1 MPTSTNTETDT
12 QDTTKRM
19 SAVSSIIHLPRT
31 FKVAG
36 NVMKDARV
44 NIMPKIMF
52 VGGIAALLAALLTPE
67 AFAEVVNFIPGM
79 GQLLGALEIPVDGA
93 VDWIA
98 LGLAA
103 LNLMKLFPQD
113 VVNEHYD
120 NVVGHSKPTGPIVDA
135 DPHR

>member
-1 MPTSTNTETDT
+1 MPTSTNTDT
-12 QDTTKRM
+12 QTATKRM
-19 SAVSSIIHLPRT
+19 GAMASIIHLPRT

-36 NVMKDARV
+36 NVMKDERV

-52 VGGIAALLAALLTPE
+52 VGGIVALLAALLTPE
-67 AFAEVVNFIPGM
+67 AFAEAINLIPGL
-79 GQLLGALEIPVDGA
+79 GQLLGVLEIPVDGA

-98 LGLAA
+98 LGIAA

-120 NVVGHSKPTGPIVDA
+120 NVTGHSKPTGPIVDA
-135 DPHR
+135 DPEG